1 MVARPPSPHV
11 WMADPWGSPFTLGTV
26 DVACS
31 LFVYLLLRCVPQ
43 KELYSIHDMEQRVER
58 LVELNVMEQVCL
70 PVLHAEPTDP
80 CGRPACTTLHWQ
92 APMGAWEHPTHT
104 HLTTHHFAVLAL
116 G

>member
-1 MVARPPSPHV
+1 
-11 WMADPWGSPFTLGTV
+11 MADPWGSPFTLGTV

-31 LFVYLLLRCVPQ
+31 VFVYLLLRCVPQ

-70 PVLHAEPTDP
+70 AASPMFVMVSSRAYWLMSPAHLH
-80 CGRPACTTLHWQ
+80 
-92 APMGAWEHPTHT
+92 HPTVADSHGSTPHT
-104 HLTTHHFAVLAL
+104 HFTTHHFAVLAL

>member
-26 DVACS
+26 DVVCC

-70 PVLHAEPTDP
+70 AVLHAEPTDS

-92 APMGAWEHPTHT
+92 APRGAW
-104 HLTTHHFAVLAL
+104 
-116 G
+116 